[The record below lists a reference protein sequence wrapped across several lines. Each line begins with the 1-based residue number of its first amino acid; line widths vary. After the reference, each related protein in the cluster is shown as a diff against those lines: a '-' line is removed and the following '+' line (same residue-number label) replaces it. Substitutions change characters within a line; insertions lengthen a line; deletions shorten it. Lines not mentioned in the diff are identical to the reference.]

1 MRLWRPRRRQNHR
14 RKPIVRHAT
23 WFSRNVRH
31 VCEGGFGWRGMYLD
45 TAASE
50 TSKPSILSSPW
61 IRGAPHNGFSRD
73 IRRISPRTSL
83 DTGGRPGF
91 PRRDFRVQKRRKPF
105 RCQPITVSGLTI
117 TRISLQ
123 PDHRRD
129 RTTQKRRS
137 VIRSDGLAL
146 FRSKAASCCRR
157 ARFSKCNAAR
167 LRKASRTMAR
177 TIRMVVHISETLSG
191 TSRKCQVFC
200 GR

>member
-1 MRLWRPRRRQNHR
+1 MGTT
-14 RKPIVRHAT
+14 KKSVDARHPT

-73 IRRISPRTSL
+73 IRRISPRNSL

-123 PDHRRD
+123 PDHSRD

-137 VIRSDGLAL
+137 AIRSDGLAP

-157 ARFSKCNAAR
+157 ARFSRCNAAR

-177 TIRMVVHISETLSG
+177 TIRMVVHMSETLSG
-191 TSRKCQVFC
+191 TSREY
-200 GR
+200 

>member
-1 MRLWRPRRRQNHR
+1 MGTT
-14 RKPIVRHAT
+14 KKSVDARHPT

-31 VCEGGFGWRGMYLD
+31 VWEDGFGWRGMYLD

-50 TSKPSILSSPW
+50 TSKPCILSSPW

-123 PDHRRD
+123 PDHSRD

-137 VIRSDGLAL
+137 AIRSDGLTP

-157 ARFSKCNAAR
+157 ARFSRCNATR

-177 TIRMVVHISETLSG
+177 TIRMVVHMSETLPG
-191 TSRKCQVFC
+191 TSRKYEDFC

>member
-1 MRLWRPRRRQNHR
+1 MVLEERPPCLRRWLWM
-14 RKPIVRHAT
+14 A
-23 WFSRNVRH
+23 RH
-31 VCEGGFGWRGMYLD
+31 VLGHGRLGDLEAEHPELTVDSG
-45 TAASE
+45 S
-50 TSKPSILSSPW
+50 
-61 IRGAPHNGFSRD
+61 APTTDFSRD
-73 IRRISPRTSL
+73 IRRISPRNSL

-123 PDHRRD
+123 PDHSRD

-137 VIRSDGLAL
+137 AIRSDGLAP

-157 ARFSKCNAAR
+157 ARFSRCNAAR

-177 TIRMVVHISETLSG
+177 TIRMVVHMSETLSG
-191 TSRKCQVFC
+191 TSREY
-200 GR
+200 